1 MGKSK
6 LSAEEKLKW
15 VKKYLNGEKSCA
27 DISKEC
33 CVAESTLRRWV
44 NNYTTQGIVALSLK
58 HAIHHINPRIVKFK
72 AKFAV

>member
-1 MGKSK
+1 MRKSK

-44 NNYTTQGIVALSLK
+44 NNYTTQGIVALHSKTHNLSYQSQDCT
-58 HAIHHINPRIVKFK
+58 IQG
-72 AKFAV
+72 

>member
-1 MGKSK
+1 MRKSK

-44 NNYTTQGIVALSLK
+44 NNYTTQGIVALHPKTHNSSYQSQDCK
-58 HAIHHINPRIVKFK
+58 IQG
-72 AKFAV
+72 

>member
-1 MGKSK
+1 MRKSK

-44 NNYTTQGIVALSLK
+44 NNYTTQGIVAL
-58 HAIHHINPRIVKFK
+58 NPKTHNSSYQSQDCKIQG
-72 AKFAV
+72 

>member
-1 MGKSK
+1 MRKSK
-6 LSAEEKLKW
+6 FSAEEKLKW

-44 NNYTTQGIVALSLK
+44 NNYTAQGRLSQSLCK
-58 HAIHHINPRIVKFK
+58 HIKLI
-72 AKFAV
+72 

>member
-1 MGKSK
+1 MRKSK

-44 NNYTTQGIVALSLK
+44 NNYTTQGIVVLLN
-58 HAIHHINPRIVKFK
+58 HRIAKFK
-72 AKFAV
+72 AKFAA